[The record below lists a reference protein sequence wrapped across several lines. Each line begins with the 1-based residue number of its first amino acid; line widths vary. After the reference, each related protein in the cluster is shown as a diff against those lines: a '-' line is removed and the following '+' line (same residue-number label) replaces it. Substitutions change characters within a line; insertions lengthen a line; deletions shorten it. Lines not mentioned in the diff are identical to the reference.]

1 MHGPRPLCIVYP
13 DPLVFSQSKEVDH
26 SANDAP
32 WGPQDQ
38 MVSGIIDRA
47 MNSENNWGKASA
59 LGAILLTATLVL
71 YFIYNRLVGI
81 DKIRFG

>member
-1 MHGPRPLCIVYP
+1 
-13 DPLVFSQSKEVDH
+13 
-26 SANDAP
+26 
-32 WGPQDQ
+32 

-59 LGAILLTATLVL
+59 LGAILLIATLVL
-71 YFIYNRLVGI
+71 YFVYNRLVGI